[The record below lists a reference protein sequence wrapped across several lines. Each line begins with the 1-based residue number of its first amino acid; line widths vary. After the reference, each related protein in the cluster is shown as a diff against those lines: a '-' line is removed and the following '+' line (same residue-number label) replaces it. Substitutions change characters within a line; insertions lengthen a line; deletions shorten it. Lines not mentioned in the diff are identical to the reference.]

1 MASLGPR
8 DGEYFCLLTQFN
20 FIKCSKTFSLAST
33 NKSNEARCDV
43 SARGLWNRGQKAY
56 VDIKVFNPL
65 SKIYHNKNVQAMY
78 RTNEQTKKGSYN
90 TRVLEVEN
98 ATFTPL
104 VFSCFGGQG
113 FECKRFY
120 QRINEKLSE
129 KRDVPPSVSMKYIRT
144 KISFSLIR
152 SALLCLR

>member
-1 MASLGPR
+1 M
-8 DGEYFCLLTQFN
+8 
-20 FIKCSKTFSLAST
+20 
-33 NKSNEARCDV
+33 
-43 SARGLWNRGQKAY
+43 
-56 VDIKVFNPL
+56 FNPL
-65 SKIYHNKNVQAMY
+65 SKTYQNKNILAIY
-78 RTNEQTKKGSYN
+78 RTNEQTKKRSYN

-129 KRDVPPSVSMKYIRT
+129 KRDISPSVSMKYIRT

-152 SALLCLR
+152 SALLCLRGSRSFKDKKGSLLSDTDLKIAIAESDLK